1 MPTSP
6 PPDASPNDLVPA
18 ILLVDDNAQNLL
30 ALEATL
36 ESRGYRLVRAS
47 SGEQAVELALNED
60 FAVVLMD
67 VRMSGINGFDATAM
81 LRARERER
89 RTPVILMTAADPYSQ
104 TEEMLSAYAHGAVDY
119 LRKPY
124 SPAVLR
130 SKVGIFVELFLAKE
144 RVRQQDALL
153 RARELE
159 SLQGT
164 LRERD
169 RVLREAEAD
178 REEQRRILSL
188 IIEQSGDAIIM
199 ADERGVLRVFNPE
212 AERQHGVGRKEV
224 EAPEWART
232 FGLYALD
239 GTPLGLEQTPLYRAV
254 HGETV
259 RRAEWV
265 VKRPDGTERVLV
277 GTASPLRRHDGSPA
291 GGVLIARDETE
302 LRQLNQG
309 LERRVEERTAQLSAA
324 NHELEAFSY
333 SVSHDLRAPL
343 RHISGFADLLMKRA
357 EGVLDEKSR
366 EHVRVISEAAKKGGQ
381 LVDDLLAFSRM
392 GRTELRR
399 ARVSLTEIVAETRQE
414 LLSEAE
420 GRAVQWLID
429 PLPEVQGDLAM
440 LRLVIKNLL
449 SNAVK
454 YTRPRALARIEV
466 GASVVQ
472 APGINAGEETH
483 VWVRDNGV
491 GFDMQHAGQLFGVF
505 QRLHS
510 SEEFEGTGIG
520 LAHVRRIIGRH
531 GGRTWAEGVPQAGA
545 TFHFTLP
552 STVAEGVEGAP

>member
-1 MPTSP
+1 MTNSP
-6 PPDASPNDLVPA
+6 QLDAPNDVVPA
-18 ILLVDDNAQNLL
+18 ILLVDDNAANLL

-47 SGEQAVELALNED
+47 SGEQAVELALKED

-67 VRMSGINGFDATAM
+67 VRMRGISGFDATAL
-81 LRARERER
+81 LRAREQQR
-89 RTPVILMTAADPYSQ
+89 RTPVILMTAADFGGE
-104 TEEMLSAYAHGAVDY
+104 TEEMLNAYTHGAVDY

-124 SPAVLR
+124 SPTVLR
-130 SKVGIFVELFLAKE
+130 SKVAVFVELFLAQE
-144 RVRQQDALL
+144 RLRQQDALL

-159 SLQGT
+159 SFQGT

-212 AERQHGVGRKEV
+212 AERQHGVSKKEV

-232 FGLYALD
+232 FGLYAMD
-239 GTPLGLEQTPLYRAV
+239 GTPLGLEQTPLFRAV
-254 HGETV
+254 QGETV

-302 LRQLNQG
+302 LRELNQS

-324 NHELEAFSY
+324 NRELEAFSY

-343 RHISGFADLLMKRA
+343 RHISGFADLLMRRA
-357 EGVLDEKSR
+357 ESLLDEKSR
-366 EHVRVISEAAKKGGQ
+366 EHLRVISQAAKKGGQ

-399 ARVSLTEIVAETRQE
+399 AHVSLTELVAEACQE
-414 LLSEAE
+414 LEREAE
-420 GRAVQWLID
+420 GRAVEWQIA

-440 LRLVIKNLL
+440 LRLVVRNLL

-454 YTRPRALARIEV
+454 YTRPKALAQIEV
-466 GASVVQ
+466 GAAVVQ
-472 APGINAGEETH
+472 APDAEGGEEIH

-510 SEEFEGTGIG
+510 AEEFEGTGIG
-520 LAHVRRIIGRH
+520 LANVRRIIDRH
-531 GGRTWAEGVPQAGA
+531 GGRTWAEGVPQVGA
-545 TFHFTLP
+545 TFHFALP
-552 STVAEGVEGAP
+552 RPAADGVKGTP